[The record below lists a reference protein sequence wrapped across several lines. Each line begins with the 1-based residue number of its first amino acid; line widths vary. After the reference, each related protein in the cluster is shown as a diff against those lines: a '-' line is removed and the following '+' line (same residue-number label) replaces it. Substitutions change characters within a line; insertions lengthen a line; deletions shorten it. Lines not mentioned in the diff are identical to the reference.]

1 MSLFARNI
9 SENYSARQEMTLAN
23 TTSIIWCFQ
32 TNLAFPA
39 DVALTLNG
47 GSNVAKVFEHVKVSF
62 KGTASTNNKQR
73 GKSRLPISYLPT
85 FEIRNQDIFTILAE
99 RAPKA

>member
-32 TNLAFPA
+32 TNLAFPD

-47 GSNVAKVFEHVKVSF
+47 GSNVVKVFEHVKVSF